1 MDKPDIDNGLLF
13 VTTTTTTTTATR
25 YCFFFFFSFNKSSVT
40 LKLNRKKEEGCA
52 HYSTV
57 VINMQRR
64 ISLAIF
70 VVADDA
76 VFIIFPIFS
85 FSVFFFFL
93 IRLCGMTQV
102 SSCAA

>member
-1 MDKPDIDNGLLF
+1 M
-13 VTTTTTTTTATR
+13 
-25 YCFFFFFSFNKSSVT
+25 FFFFFSFNKSSVT

-64 ISLAIF
+64 ISFASF
-70 VVADDA
+70 VVADADA

-85 FSVFFFFL
+85 FSIFILLFFFF
-93 IRLCGMTQV
+93 
-102 SSCAA
+102 